1 MSGVC
6 VSIDYEGTSWEEEYK
21 PPTLDMYCPLI
32 GDARKGVN
40 NFLIS
45 SCCQKVQN
53 RELKGCYGGC
63 SHARSIPEVQKVISK
78 FLEDR
83 LSREEVVALR
93 DKSHTYI
100 RGAISNR
107 IKNVYQK
114 KMLPIKERKIIISYY
129 VQKKTMIATMKKIGC
144 GRTAVSF
151 YRKMYREGIM
161 DLKGEL
167 ING

>member
-1 MSGVC
+1 MGVN
-6 VSIDYEGTSWEEEYK
+6 VSIGFEGSSWEDAYVPLK
-21 PPTLDMYCPLI
+21 LDMYCPLI
-32 GDARKGVN
+32 GDSRKNVN
-40 NFLIS
+40 NFMIS

-53 RELKGCYGGC
+53 KNLKGCYGGC
-63 SHARSIPEVQKVISK
+63 SHAHSIPEVKQVIDQFISTQ
-78 FLEDR
+78 LTP
-83 LSREEVVALR
+83 EEAETVK
-93 DKSHTYI
+93 DKSNTYI

-114 KMLPIKERKIIISYY
+114 KMLPIKERQIIISYY
-129 VQKKTMIATMKKIGC
+129 IQKKTMIATMKKIGC